1 MSSEQQLETLASFHR
16 GAHRL
21 VEQITDEQWDLP
33 TPCSEWNVAQ
43 LVNHITGSINVLAS
57 AAEREVPTLADPNDD
72 HSGSDP
78 RGALKKA
85 TEKSQR
91 AWNSPGAL
99 DGMVSIPGEMP
110 ASLCLG
116 ITLIDTGTHL
126 WDLAHAIGA
135 DHDLSTSEIQLL
147 DELNR
152 QIVNDEV
159 RAGGGFGEDLDPSD
173 GSGLAGMLAFVGRS
187 A

>member
-1 MSSEQQLETLASFHR
+1 MD
-16 GAHRL
+16 
-21 VEQITDEQWDLP
+21 QITDDQWELP

-57 AAEREVPTLADPNDD
+57 AALREVPALADPNDD
-72 HSGSDP
+72 HSGDDP

-99 DGMVSIPGEMP
+99 DGMVTIPGEMP
-110 ASLCLG
+110 ATHCLG

-135 DHDLSTSEIQLL
+135 DHGLTASEVQML

-152 QIVNDEV
+152 QIVSDEV
-159 RAGGGFGEDLDPSD
+159 RAGGGFGHILEPADDSELT
-173 GSGLAGMLAFVGRS
+173 GMLAFVGRR